1 MEVVSLHGHFL
12 GGTELI
18 QDEESL
24 KDSLLFHQGV
34 KTHNLWK
41 QTGTDHFRSI
51 LENCWHILNAK
62 LSQLDTHSL
71 RNSIL

>member
-12 GGTELI
+12 RGTELV

-24 KDSLLFHQGV
+24 KNSLFFHQGV

-41 QTGTDHFRSI
+41 QTRTDHFRSI
-51 LENCWHILNAK
+51 FENYWHILNAK